1 MGRDLLRF
9 QLLLFFIFTTRSCA
23 QTDSCLRGFTQTIP
37 STRDWDSYAVL
48 DVNGGSFIYTEL
60 MFTCNGTVNAVT
72 VPFSTIEGQKW
83 SKDLSLDLVVWRRQG
98 TGGYADEGRNRK
110 FPDVKISN
118 RDTMTNV
125 KGNATLQSRIRIQRY
140 DILQFKIKKY
150 GSGDKREHIPF
161 LLIENTKSC
170 TTPGCPMVPMV
181 HVDFTSSEQTQ
192 DTSRP
197 HAPEATSTSVTTSPT
212 VKTLSD
218 SMGSAS
224 EACITQITQ
233 VRIFGLTS

>member
-1 MGRDLLRF
+1 M
-9 QLLLFFIFTTRSCA
+9 C
-23 QTDSCLRGFTQTIP
+23 TDSCLRGFTQTIP

-72 VPFSTIEGQKW
+72 VPFSTIKGQKW
-83 SKDLSLDLVVWRRQG
+83 SKDLSLELVVWRRQG

-125 KGNATLQSRIRIQRY
+125 KGNATLQSHIRIQRY

-150 GSGDKREHIPF
+150 GSGDKREHVPF

-192 DTSRP
+192 GICSNP
-197 HAPEATSTSVTTSPT
+197 LH
-212 VKTLSD
+212 
-218 SMGSAS
+218 
-224 EACITQITQ
+224 
-233 VRIFGLTS
+233 